1 MWAAR
6 RIRNA
11 GFDGARAL
19 QELLTVESEGDAV
32 RVPVEQLSAELGFK
46 GLD

>member
-11 GFDGARAL
+11 GLNGARSL
-19 QELLTVESEGDAV
+19 QELLTVECEGDAV
-32 RVPVEQLSAELGFK
+32 RVPVEQF
-46 GLD
+46 